1 MHKKEISLVPRSHE
15 WNRLWME
22 EELGQ
27 AGPLV
32 MSSYDP
38 ALESHSSSREKSS
51 KGTDR
56 GGITVF
62 CGACHLNGLMT
73 RGDTDRSG

>member
-1 MHKKEISLVPRSHE
+1 MCPSHMSGTD
-15 WNRLWME
+15 WME

-27 AGPLV
+27 AGPLA
-32 MSSYDP
+32 MSSYDSAP
-38 ALESHSSSREKSS
+38 ESHSSSREKSS

-73 RGDTDRSG
+73 GGDTDRSG